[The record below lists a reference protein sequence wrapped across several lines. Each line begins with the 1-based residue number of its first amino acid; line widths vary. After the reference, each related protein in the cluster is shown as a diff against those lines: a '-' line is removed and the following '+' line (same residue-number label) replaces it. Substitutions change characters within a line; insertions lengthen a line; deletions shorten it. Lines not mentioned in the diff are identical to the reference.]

1 MTGNTKLVIGAS
13 GFLGSRVARQLV
25 GDGQR
30 VRVLIRP
37 TSSTRGIDD
46 LDVEVRRGDIFD
58 EKSVRAAMTGCDD
71 VYYCVV
77 DTRAW
82 LRDPA
87 PLFRTNVEGL
97 RKVLDVAADAGLRR
111 FVFTSSFGTI
121 GRVEHG
127 LADEQTQHNW
137 LDIGGGYIRSRVEAE
152 NLVLGYHREK
162 GLPAVAMCVANTY
175 GPGDWQPTPHGAV
188 VAAVARGKLPFYV
201 SGAASEVVG
210 IDDAARAMILAADRG
225 NNGER
230 YIVSERFMSARDI
243 HHAVCTAVGIT
254 APKIGVPLSVMSMLC
269 GAATSVAALLGK
281 DTRLSP
287 QSLRLTNIMSPMSH
301 DKAVREL
308 GWDPKPTT
316 EALAEAARFFRTNRR
331 SSAQ

>member
-1 MTGNTKLVIGAS
+1 MTGHTKLVIGAS
-13 GFLGSRVARQLV
+13 GFLGSHVARQLV

-152 NLVLGYHREK
+152 NVVLGYHREK
-162 GLPAVAMCVANTY
+162 GLPAVAMCVANDLRAR
-175 GPGDWQPTPHGAV
+175 GL
-188 VAAVARGKLPFYV
+188 AAHPARRRGRRRRRGKLPFYV

-210 IDDAARAMILAADRG
+210 IDDAARALILAADRG
-225 NNGER
+225 HNGER
-230 YIVSERFMSARDI
+230 YIVSERFMSAREI

-269 GAATSVAALLGK
+269 AAATSVAALLGK

-287 QSLRLTNIMSPMSH
+287 LSLRLTNIMSPMSH

-308 GWDPKPTT
+308 GWDPRPTT